1 LSKRESN
8 INKES
13 TYHYDDEI
21 FEITRRY
28 GETNFWYI
36 SRRELII
43 WAVGKYFSSAKNAI
57 DIGCG
62 TGFNLLGI
70 KQSYPALGLHGC
82 DASQHSLQIA
92 RSSDAEIEFFE
103 SSIYELN
110 SKEKFD
116 LVMALDVLEHLDEDV
131 LALKNIYNLLADNG
145 GAIIT
150 VPQHPFL
157 WSPADEYAHHVRRY
171 TAKELISKATEAGF
185 KVDRK
190 TSFVTSLFP
199 LMVASRLFDRIMK
212 RPYDFEKELAVGRFN
227 NFLFRNILSLERS
240 LIRLGLSFPFG
251 GSLMLVLRK

>member
-1 LSKRESN
+1 MIWDKLAGRYDTLWVQKYSLMPTRNMVLNSIENYRKKQSN
-8 INKES
+8 FL
-13 TYHYDDEI
+13 D
-21 FEITRRY
+21 
-28 GETNFWYI
+28 
-36 SRRELII
+36 
-43 WAVGKYFSSAKNAI
+43 V
-57 DIGCG
+57 GCG

-70 KQSYPALGLHGC
+70 KQSYPALGLYGC

-110 SKEKFD
+110 SEDKFD

-131 LALKNIYNLLADNG
+131 LALKKIYDLLADNG

-171 TAKELISKATEAGF
+171 TSKDLISKATEAGF

-212 RPYDFEKELAVGRFN
+212 RPYDFEKELAVGRLN

-240 LIRLGLSFPFG
+240 LVRLGISFPFG

>member
-1 LSKRESN
+1 MENN
-8 INKES
+8 INKDS

-28 GETNFWYI
+28 GETNYWYV

-43 WAVGKYFSSAKNAI
+43 WAIGKYFSSAKNAI

-70 KQSYPALGLHGC
+70 KQHYPTLCLHGC
-82 DASQHSLQIA
+82 DASQRSLQIA
-92 RSSDAEIEFFE
+92 RSYDTDINFFE
-103 SSIYELN
+103 SSIYEVN
-110 SKEKFD
+110 SEKKFD

-131 LALKNIYNLLADNG
+131 LALKNIHGLLADKG

-171 TAKELISKATEAGF
+171 TRKELLSKAAEAGF
-185 KVDRK
+185 KVDRT

-199 LMVASRLFDRIMK
+199 LMVASRLFDRILK
-212 RPYDFEKELAVGRFN
+212 RPYDFEKELAVGRFT
-227 NFLFRNILSLERS
+227 NFLFRNILSLERG
-240 LIRLGLSFPFG
+240 LIRLGFSFPFG

>member
-1 LSKRESN
+1 MSKRETN
-8 INKES
+8 INKDS

-21 FEITRRY
+21 FEISQRY
-28 GETNFWYI
+28 GETNYWYV

-43 WAVGKYFSSAKNAI
+43 WAVGKYFHSAKNAI

-70 KQSYPALGLHGC
+70 KQRYPRFDLHGC
-82 DASQHSLQIA
+82 DASQRSLEIA
-92 RSSDAEIEFFE
+92 RSYNTDIQFFE

-110 SKEKFD
+110 LEEKFD

-131 LALKNIYNLLADNG
+131 LALKKIYDLLADNG

-171 TAKELISKATEAGF
+171 TAKELLSKATEAGF

-212 RPYDFEKELAVGRFN
+212 RPYDFEKELAVGRLN
-227 NFLFRNILSLERS
+227 NFLFRNILSFERS
-240 LIRLGLSFPFG
+240 LIRLGISFPFG